1 MHSICRQLLVIIPIR
16 TPVNIE
22 EVLDM
27 ILLLTDRLIYRY
39 LDCIDLVRVGVDLR
53 LIFFTLDLISGLDWD
68 GLDLGLRIKLW
79 KYTYW
84 IDVWLI

>member
-53 LIFFTLDLISGLDWD
+53 LIFFTLDLISGLDRD
-68 GLDLGLRIKLW
+68 GLDLGLRIKL
-79 KYTYW
+79 
-84 IDVWLI
+84 